1 MTPVTLVPE
10 TNSTSV
16 AQVAVGIP
24 AGARPGRYGVSLTAR
39 LANGQVRA
47 GTGTVTV
54 LPGAAVAGRAGA
66 RARLRLTTVLPRR
79 LSARVARCK
88 GIALLIGATR
98 EGVARVQLFQGRG
111 PKPKASKRVRLRV
124 PGPTRVV
131 LRSARLRKGPYRIV
145 IRADDRTFV
154 RRAALTR

>member
-1 MTPVTLVPE
+1 M
-10 TNSTSV
+10 
-16 AQVAVGIP
+16 
-24 AGARPGRYGVSLTAR
+24 
-39 LANGQVRA
+39 
-47 GTGTVTV
+47 
-54 LPGAAVAGRAGA
+54 
-66 RARLRLTTVLPRR
+66 
-79 LSARVARCK
+79 
-88 GIALLIGATR
+88 
-98 EGVARVQLFQGRG
+98 QLFQGRG